1 MSPFPSGAFSSLL
14 LPRTR
19 GGESP
24 LPDLLLHAPPYLYS
38 PFPLSPPDPRR
49 SKREVLRGLSRF
61 PSSHSG
67 AGHILGIRADAW
79 TRSQHHPQGF
89 TGGAV
94 TGASAVSPTATGP
107 GEDSS
112 NSESEQEG
120 PQKLVH
126 KVSTSGQM
134 GTK

>member
-1 MSPFPSGAFSSLL
+1 MVLARCRAQTFGQSPAADYSPSGRCCVPA
-14 LPRTR
+14 
-19 GGESP
+19 
-24 LPDLLLHAPPYLYS
+24 
-38 PFPLSPPDPRR
+38 
-49 SKREVLRGLSRF
+49 
-61 PSSHSG
+61 
-67 AGHILGIRADAW
+67 GIREDAW
-79 TRSQHHPQGF
+79 ACSQHHPQGF

-94 TGASAVSPTATGP
+94 TGASAVSPTAAGP

-134 GTK
+134 GTKVMLGRAPVRGLWAE

>member
-1 MSPFPSGAFSSLL
+1 MVLARCRAQTFGQSPAADHSPSGRCCVPA
-14 LPRTR
+14 
-19 GGESP
+19 
-24 LPDLLLHAPPYLYS
+24 
-38 PFPLSPPDPRR
+38 
-49 SKREVLRGLSRF
+49 
-61 PSSHSG
+61 
-67 AGHILGIRADAW
+67 GIRADAW

-94 TGASAVSPTATGP
+94 TGASAVSPTAAGP

-134 GTK
+134 GTKVRLGRAPVRGLWAE